1 MDHNFKKIA
10 RPDHIIKEQS
20 QYLLF
25 FFMMKVSP
33 YFTYAISRYSN
44 IKPNTISFISIFFLI
59 ISFPLIYYENYFYAF
74 LFVFF
79 NLFLDNID
87 GELARVTDQ
96 TSKLGEFLEKINSD
110 IYYLCLYNFIC
121 LSFYN
126 QNKID
131 LYLVIIFFALSIIN
145 FFVRGKISHITI
157 PKNYS
162 INSFNAI
169 FFGLFKYSSNIRNNK
184 YISKCTYLF
193 FWNILASGGV
203 SEIIIAILILIKE
216 YELTINYI
224 IFYNIICLIY
234 IIILL
239 AIKTYMKIKYKY

>member
-1 MDHNFKKIA
+1 
-10 RPDHIIKEQS
+10 
-20 QYLLF
+20 
-25 FFMMKVSP
+25 
-33 YFTYAISRYSN
+33 
-44 IKPNTISFISIFFLI
+44 
-59 ISFPLIYYENYFYAF
+59 
-74 LFVFF
+74 
-79 NLFLDNID
+79 
-87 GELARVTDQ
+87 
-96 TSKLGEFLEKINSD
+96 
-110 IYYLCLYNFIC
+110 
-121 LSFYN
+121 
-126 QNKID
+126 
-131 LYLVIIFFALSIIN
+131 
-145 FFVRGKISHITI
+145 VRGKISHITI